1 MKVMRNR
8 WMAACLG
15 AFALALLNA
24 CEVTGV
30 GVDGS
35 VGVGYVGGYY
45 EPYGYEY
52 GGWGSGYRVGPGRGG
67 DRRGGDGGDHRGGE
81 GGYHHQD
88 APRASSHAYRSAPA
102 SRPTPSIPNRPRGH

>member
-1 MKVMRNR
+1 MKVMRIR

-15 AFALALLNA
+15 ALALAMLNA
-24 CEVTGV
+24 CEVSGV

-52 GGWGSGYRVGPGRGG
+52 GGWGPGYRVGPGRGG
-67 DRRGGDGGDHRGGE
+67 DRRGGGE
-81 GGYHHQD
+81 GDHHQD
-88 APRASSHAYRSAPA
+88 APRASHTYRSAPA